1 MGLLDGKV
9 AVVTGAGHGIG
20 RGHALELAR
29 EGATVVVNDL
39 GSSVHGEGAG
49 TDADLTVA
57 LIEARGGTA
66 SPNYE
71 DVSDFDGA
79 ARMIAETV
87 DAHGRL
93 DILVNNAGIVRDSML
108 SSMDESA
115 FDAVIRVHVKGTFAP
130 MRHAAEYWRARS
142 KENGPVGGRIINTTS
157 GAGLFGN
164 VGQTNYTAAKA
175 GIVGMTLTASL
186 ELGRYGVTVNC
197 IAPGGSTRIVGST
210 PGIGVAT
217 KEPDEYQEW
226 DQWDPSLGSPLV
238 AWLASAEAS
247 HVTGQVFRAIG
258 DTIVLLEN
266 WRYGPTISSGHQRW
280 VASELGKKI
289 NTDLFRS
296 QAPGLR

>member
-9 AVVTGAGHGIG
+9 AVVTGGGHGIG

-29 EGATVVVNDL
+29 EGAVVVVNDL
-39 GSSVHGEGAG
+39 GSSVHGEGSG

-57 LIEARGGTA
+57 LIESSGGSAA
-66 SPNYE
+66 SNYE
-71 DVSDFDGA
+71 DVADFDGA
-79 ARMIAETV
+79 ARLIGETV
-87 DAHGRL
+87 ETHGRL

-108 SSMDESA
+108 ASMDEAA
-115 FDAVIRVHVKGTFAP
+115 FDAVIRVHMKGTFAP

-142 KENGPVGGRIINTTS
+142 KETGPVAGRVINTTS

-164 VGQTNYTAAKA
+164 VGQTNYAAAKA

-217 KEPDEYQEW
+217 KEPDEYEEW
-226 DQWDPSLGSPLV
+226 DEWDPSLGSPLV

-247 HVTGQVFRAIG
+247 HVTGQVFPPLV
-258 DTIVLLEN
+258 T
-266 WRYGPTISSGHQRW
+266 PSCSSRTGATGR
-280 VASELGKKI
+280 
-289 NTDLFRS
+289 RS
-296 QAPGLR
+296 QAVRSAGSRASSGRGSTPTSS